1 MLVIGCPDRHALPH
15 ITSSKMRRPR
25 CVLPPARAG
34 SFYHPERTSGAGI
47 KRQILST
54 SGANHTLGTRIG
66 RRLSVESECGA
77 VAVGR
82 TYLLPPPTFCCAE
95 RPFALQQVR
104 VSKGFR
110 ARFVQN
116 RTLMGVRRATQT
128 A

>member
-1 MLVIGCPDRHALPH
+1 MSSIMRARNGLTGRWKGPEVIGGSFLELKVAGPSMLVIGCPDRHALPH

-77 VAVGR
+77 VA
-82 TYLLPPPTFCCAE
+82 
-95 RPFALQQVR
+95 
-104 VSKGFR
+104 
-110 ARFVQN
+110 
-116 RTLMGVRRATQT
+116 
-128 A
+128 